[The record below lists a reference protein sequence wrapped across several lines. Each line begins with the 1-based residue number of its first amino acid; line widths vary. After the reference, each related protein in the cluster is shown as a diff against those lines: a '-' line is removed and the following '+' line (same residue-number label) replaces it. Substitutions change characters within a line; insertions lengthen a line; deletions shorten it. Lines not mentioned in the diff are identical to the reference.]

1 MCCGC
6 WQGSPCAHSALP
18 PGDDALAGAADVR
31 SGHILRPAPPP
42 DLCCCQQA
50 GVLLPGIV
58 QLAADLAKVRVQPS
72 LTVLTTLF
80 AYDRSLIYIL
90 HFALFAF
97 IIFCDEASYVR
108 NAYYAVSAIV
118 VLRATFFPRSFRR
131 EDARFDAHIY
141 EPPGTF
147 LPMAVFWL
155 VVFAAKMAIEM
166 SVVLRAVVQAS
177 ERLEA
182 LKPLQPFLDFS
193 LLQQVFTSPA
203 LMTRFGQQMMLW
215 SVSFLS
221 YCSSTYF
228 W

>member
-1 MCCGC
+1 M
-6 WQGSPCAHSALP
+6 
-18 PGDDALAGAADVR
+18 
-31 SGHILRPAPPP
+31 
-42 DLCCCQQA
+42 
-50 GVLLPGIV
+50 LLPGIV
-58 QLAADLAKVRVQPS
+58 QLAADLAKVRIQPS

-90 HFALFAF
+90 HFALFLVVTFFDDADY
-97 IIFCDEASYVR
+97 IR
-108 NAYYAVSAIV
+108 TAYYTVSAIV
-118 VLRATFFPRSFRR
+118 VLRATFFPRSFRKN
-131 EDARFDAHIY
+131 EARFDAHIY
-141 EPPGTF
+141 EPPGTL
-147 LPMAVFWL
+147 LPMALFW
-155 VVFAAKMAIEM
+155 VVAFSAKATIEM
-166 SVVLRAVVQAS
+166 NVVLRAVVQAS